1 MAVTYESV
9 HSTTGLNVSSLAL
22 ASITGGTDQ
31 TYVAFIYVRHA
42 DTITGISGGGLTWN
56 LVGSQPGGRSQ
67 DKVYC
72 YEAQG
77 SPSAFTLTVT
87 FGDST
92 GARSITVLRYS
103 GVDTSSPY
111 EGAVGYNTNGINGSG
126 SGGTDSTALTL
137 SFSGSGTADSEF
149 VAFLGFR
156 TVSFSGSLDSDYTQ
170 RANPDVGSG
179 GERLNAFILN
189 RANSGGLSSD
199 TCNATA
205 SVAVDW
211 CTYGLILMPGATG
224 HSDPLGGQALETD
237 TAVALGA
244 ASKSK
249 ATGTAT
255 ESDAAQALPAATKTY
270 SAPAAA
276 TETDSAVAL
285 SSATKTKAPGAA
297 AETDT
302 AVALPAAVKVA
313 PALTAATETDAA
325 QALASPVKTLGISPA
340 EETDEA
346 QVLPGALV
354 VMHAAEETDTAVAL
368 PVATKVGPALGTS
381 LETDA
386 AVALPTPVKT
396 QAVTAATETD
406 EAQAVGAASK
416 VAPAVTPAAETDT
429 AVALP
434 AVAFPLTAATETDTA
449 VALPTAAK
457 AKAISPAT
465 ESDTAYPLTNLFD
478 TEAFATYTIEVY
490 WDGAGA
496 TPFTIGSSELGGT
509 DYILGALGQ
518 TIEYSGTPTD
528 VTDDCGNFS
537 IQRGKSDPGATVQ
550 AGRATLQ
557 LLDFDGLYDPENA
570 SGDLYGKIVPGIQVR
585 IRATIGSITHDLF
598 RGFLSDYEYDADSY
612 TATLTANDAIANLAE
627 AKLEDDTNYKGQAVG
642 ILVDK
647 IAHASGFYDDT
658 YRSADTSIA
667 GTYQI
672 PDFQLNAAGNALSSI
687 SSLLVVDRGE
697 VFIAADG
704 TFTFIKGDDFDTLT
718 TSGPL
723 DDNSYRR
730 SNPAVSRANV
740 INAVT
745 IALRDGGETY
755 TYSYRDDA
763 SVLAYGLHSIDI
775 NTSFFEEP
783 GQAQQLAQAIVARN
797 KDAIAANWNTE
808 IRANY
813 SRTVMA
819 FVFGIDLFDMVTL
832 RGLDLVVVGIE
843 HHVKNK
849 TEHIVKWILK

>member
-156 TVSFSGSLDSDYTQ
+156 TVSYSGSLDSDYTE

-179 GERLNAFILN
+179 GERINAFILN

-368 PVATKVGPALGTS
+368 PVATKVGPALGTP

-490 WDGAGA
+490 WDGPSSN
-496 TPFTIGSSELGGT
+496 PFIIGTSELSSS
-509 DYILGALGQ
+509 DYLLGELGQ
-518 TIEYSGTPTD
+518 VVEYSGTATD
-528 VTDDCGNFS
+528 VSDDCESFT
-537 IQRGKSDPGATVQ
+537 IRRGKSDPTANVQ
-550 AGRATLQ
+550 AGQATLN
-557 LLDFDGLYDPENA
+557 LFDLTHKYNPEN
-570 SGDLYGKIVPGIQVR
+570 SSSSLYGKITPGKQVR
-585 IRATIGSITHDLF
+585 IRAAIGGTTYELF
-598 RGFLSDYEYDADSY
+598 RGFIDDAEYDVDNY
-612 TATLTANDAIANLAE
+612 TLTLVAKDALQNLSE
-627 AKLEDDTNYKGQAVG
+627 AKSTDVTEYKGQSIG
-642 ILVDK
+642 LLI
-647 IAHASGFYDDT
+647 DT
-658 YRSADTSIA
+658 GVA
-667 GTYQI
+667 
-672 PDFQLNAAGNALSSI
+672 AAGVYDAAYRDIDATLGGSYQVPAFSFQTAQSI
-687 SSLLVVDRGE
+687 LGSIGDLLVIDQGE
-697 VFIAADG
+697 VFVTG
-704 TFTFIKGDDFDTLT
+704 GGVVTFVKGSELASLT
-718 TSGPL
+718 SSGIL
-723 DDNSYRR
+723 DDNCYRR
-730 SNPAVSRANV
+730 SNPAVSRGNV
-740 INAVT
+740 VNAVKVTTNIDGVTT
-745 IALRDGGETY
+745 IYTAQDYASIIANGLKAKEVTTTY
-755 TYSYRDDA
+755 FTEA
-763 SVLAYGLHSIDI
+763 
-775 NTSFFEEP
+775 TE
-783 GQAQQLAQAIVARN
+783 AQIFADAIVARN

-819 FVFGIDLFDMVTL
+819 FVFGVELFEEVTL
-832 RGLDLVVVGIE
+832 RDSDRLVVGIE